1 LGLRERIPR
10 ESWLICATQLGS
22 RRIPSASPRLRVEQF
37 GLAERR
43 QSGERPA
50 QEAKP
55 VIPQNT
61 RSASLL
67 LRSDRSTHIICRNPT
82 EDPTVTSDQSDVL
95 RGTLDLLILKTL
107 TLEPM
112 HGWGI
117 SARIQ
122 QFSRGLLDV
131 NQGSLYPALQRLEQR
146 GWIDSEW
153 RTTENNRRAK
163 YYRLTASGRRAVGS
177 ETDSWRRY
185 VNAVELIL
193 KSS

>member
-1 LGLRERIPR
+1 M
-10 ESWLICATQLGS
+10 S
-22 RRIPSASPRLRVEQF
+22 
-37 GLAERR
+37 
-43 QSGERPA
+43 
-50 QEAKP
+50 
-55 VIPQNT
+55 
-61 RSASLL
+61 
-67 LRSDRSTHIICRNPT
+67 
-82 EDPTVTSDQSDVL
+82 SDQSDVL

-122 QFSRGLLDV
+122 QFSRGVLDV

-146 GWIDSEW
+146 GWIESDW

-163 YYRLTASGRRAVGS
+163 YYRLTGSGKRAVGS

-193 KSS
+193 KTS